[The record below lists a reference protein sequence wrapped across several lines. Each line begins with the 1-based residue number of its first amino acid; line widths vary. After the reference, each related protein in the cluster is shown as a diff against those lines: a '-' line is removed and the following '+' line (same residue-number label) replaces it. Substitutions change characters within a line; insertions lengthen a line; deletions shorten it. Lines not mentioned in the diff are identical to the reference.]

1 MYVQHQI
8 KDVKY
13 NTRDWDEEGYHAAT
27 ATAISTSATLV
38 SSSPSLPSP
47 LHANMWYLVT

>member
-13 NTRDWDEEGYHAAT
+13 NTRVRDEEGYDAAT
-27 ATAISTSATLV
+27 ATAISA
-38 SSSPSLPSP
+38 
-47 LHANMWYLVT
+47 W